1 MRPAGAAASST
12 SRNFNPRTP
21 CGVRPS
27 AKIHACEH
35 RIFQSTHP
43 LRGATRRFRQRTG
56 CWLISIH
63 APLAGCDSGCDR
75 GHVHFPI
82 SIHAPLAGCD
92 RGSGSRAPTITISIH
107 APLAGCD
114 AFRFCS
120 CCASGNFNPR
130 TPCGVRLADACLTK
144 DELEFQSTHP
154 LRGATSSRC
163 RSACRRRISIHAPL
177 AGCDAL
183 SRLRSSAAIDF
194 NPRTPCGVRPARF
207 SGSGCWRNFNPRTP
221 CGVRR
226 VAAFS
231 SSVGSGFQS
240 THPLRGAT
248 SASDDVYIYPGISIH
263 APLAGCDG
271 CYPIFKA
278 LREISIHA
286 PLAGCDAVIHIKTPN
301 DSISIHAP
309 LAGCDCSCA

>member
-1 MRPAGAAASST
+1 MLA
-12 SRNFNPRTP
+12 NFNPRTP
-21 CGVRPS
+21 CGVRQQITDGLQS
-27 AKIHACEH
+27 MAG
-35 RIFQSTHP
+35 FQSTHP
-43 LRGATRRFRQRTG
+43 LRGATAAGKFLPSERI
-56 CWLISIH
+56 ISIH

-82 SIHAPLAGCD
+82 SFHAPLAGCD

-120 CCASGNFNPR
+120 CCASGN
-130 TPCGVRLADACLTK
+130 
-144 DELEFQSTHP
+144 
-154 LRGATSSRC
+154 
-163 RSACRRRISIHAPL
+163 
-177 AGCDAL
+177 
-183 SRLRSSAAIDF
+183 F

-263 APLAGCDG
+263 APLAGCDQS
-271 CYPIFKA
+271 
-278 LREISIHA
+278 R
-286 PLAGCDAVIHIKTPN
+286 
-301 DSISIHAP
+301 
-309 LAGCDCSCA
+309 